1 MAERQRL
8 AQSQL
13 EHLLRPRREG
23 DLPARD
29 LFAGAD
35 DPHDLGADALDGDVE
50 ALEDAG
56 RQALLLA
63 EQAEQDVLGPDVVV
77 LERSRLLLGEDDDL
91 AGALCESLE
100 HGAVESFFYGVAE
113 NPTAHFLFSAERM
126 IGLSGR
132 GRAAGMGQS
141 SNRPRVTQAG

>member
-1 MAERQRL
+1 V
-8 AQSQL
+8 
-13 EHLLRPRREG
+13 
-23 DLPARD
+23 
-29 LFAGAD
+29 
-35 DPHDLGADALDGDVE
+35 LGA
-50 ALEDAG
+50 
-56 RQALLLA
+56 
-63 EQAEQDVLGPDVVV
+63 DVVV